1 MPTTIDKV
9 EKWSL
14 PYYLLKK
21 YVDWG
26 CHFYFKTTVEGLDSL
41 PKNKSLIFAPNH
53 QNALMDALNILCV
66 QTWQPVFLAR
76 ADIFKQPTLRK
87 ILIFLKIMP
96 VYRMRDGY
104 ENLQNNDETFN
115 KTIDVLRNQNGL
127 AIMPEGNHGHLK
139 KLRPLKKG
147 IARIA
152 FQAMEA
158 DPKLDIEIVPVGL
171 DYTNYIKVGSKLH
184 IRFGVPISVKPYKK
198 IYKNNPA
205 RAYNLLIRRLEEG
218 LKPEMINIEDE
229 KYYSVYKILTDSF
242 TNDYLRKNSIPTS
255 HANAFKTQKDII
267 DAINNYRI
275 KHNDDF
281 LLLAA
286 SALEYKMLIT
296 RRKLD
301 PTLFPMTEKQ
311 RWELIPSAVGLAAF
325 LPLFLLS
332 FINIFPPVAIAN
344 LVSRKFE
351 DKQFLSSVRFAIAI
365 ILTPLFFVIQLVVFA
380 LITKSVIYTIAY
392 SAIYPLCFYVTF
404 IWKIWATKFAHRLRE
419 LRFNVFEKKKT
430 RRIYELYENIF
441 VQLERLLNL
450 PT

>member
-9 EKWSL
+9 EKWSIS
-14 PYYLLKK
+14 YFILKK

-26 CHFYFKTTVEGLDSL
+26 FHFYFKTTAEGIDRL
-41 PKNKSLIFAPNH
+41 PKDKSLIFAPNH
-53 QNALMDALNILCV
+53 QNALMDALSILCAKN
-66 QTWQPVFLAR
+66 WQPVFMGR
-76 ADIFKQPTLRK
+76 ADIFRQPTARK
-87 ILIFLKIMP
+87 ILTFLKIIP
-96 VYRMRDGY
+96 IYRIRDGY

-158 DPKLDIEIVPVGL
+158 DPELDIEIVPVGL

-184 IRFGVPISVKPYKK
+184 IRFGVPISVKPYMKVYKK
-198 IYKNNPA
+198 NSA
-205 RAYNLLIRRLEEG
+205 RAYNLLIKRLEQG

-242 TNDYLRKNSIPTS
+242 TNDYLRKNSIPTN
-255 HANAFKTQKDII
+255 HANVFKTQKDII
-267 DAINNYRI
+267 DAINNYRA
-275 KHNDDF
+275 KNNDDF

-286 SALEYKMLIT
+286 SALEYKMLLT

-301 PTLFPMTEKQ
+301 PTEFPMTEKQ
-311 RWELIPSAVGLAAF
+311 RWGLVPIAIGLAALF
-325 LPLFLLS
+325 PLFLLS
-332 FINIFPPVAIAN
+332 FLNISPPVAIAN
-344 LVSRKFE
+344 LASRKFE

-365 ILTPLFFVIQLVVFA
+365 ILAPLFLVIQVVVFA
-380 LITKSVIYTIAY
+380 LITKSAVYTIAY
-392 SAIYPLCFYVTF
+392 GAVYPLCFYMAFT
-404 IWKIWATKFAHRLRE
+404 WKRWANIFAHRLNE
-419 LRFNVFEKKKT
+419 LRLNVFEKKRTK
-430 RRIYELYENIF
+430 RMYDLYENIF
-441 VQLERLLNL
+441 TQLERLLNL
-450 PT
+450 PS